1 MIGIIPAAG
10 KGTRFKE
17 LGKLYSK
24 TILPYKGKPLLIH
37 QIEYMEKH
45 GVSDIRVVLG
55 HQAEETEHILK
66 IYDKHPEIVIQ
77 KEQAGL
83 SHAVY
88 CALKETDKDPV
99 LIVLGDILPQDNLTF
114 EESFI
119 SYQVVPDFSR
129 WCMAKTK
136 PDSFML
142 DVLLDKPQEDPNTNK
157 ALSGI
162 YFFKKSNLL
171 RSLIHTQLDKNERIA
186 KEFQISTAI
195 SQYNKQ
201 YPIALKEIRIRDFGT
216 LEEYLANRDVSI
228 SRSFNTIQEL
238 NDGYVIG
245 KFSKN
250 NAQKILD
257 EYNWYKSLPET
268 MQRFT
273 PRIYGPIKINVSGG
287 QNLGTCY
294 TMEKIFAPTLKE
306 LYLFLD
312 SSYETWLEIYKS
324 IKEFLDKERYYC
336 VPNNFLKLAYDKTE
350 SRIKQLPEKYQN
362 NMDVNEFMSM
372 FKDEIKNF
380 IHEDYSLMHGDLC
393 FSNIFYDFTKKQIC
407 VIDPRGQMFGSKYY
421 EYAKLMHSAIY
432 DYDFIDAELYI
443 KTDTETVI
451 YNNGKDGA
459 RKAFNEFIE
468 ASLSKKEI
476 NFVRLVCASLFLS
489 MIPLHSHNKTNQ
501 ELYFKT
507 FKKVFKDYKNAR

>member
-77 KEQAGL
+77 KEQVGL

-88 CALKETDKDPV
+88 CALKETDKDSV
-99 LIVLGDILPQDNLTF
+99 LIILGDILPQDNLTF

-195 SQYNKQ
+195 SQYNEQ
-201 YPIALKEIRIRDFGT
+201 YPIVLKEIGIRDFGT

-228 SRSFNTIQEL
+228 SRSFNQINEKDDVFIVKSSL
-238 NDGYVIG
+238 A
-245 KFSKN
+245 KP
-250 NAQKILD
+250 QKILD
-257 EYNWYKSLPET
+257 EYNWFNSLPSE
-268 MQRFT
+268 MKRFI
-273 PRIYGPIKINVSGG
+273 PKMYDFSIIENKIGKPFG
-287 QNLGTCY
+287 AQY
-294 TMEKIFAPTLKE
+294 TMEKIFAPTLRE
-306 LYLFLD
+306 LFLFLD
-312 SSYETWLEIYKS
+312 SSYETWCEIYVS
-324 IKEFLDKERYYC
+324 IAKFLQRESKYRLSND
-336 VPNNFLKLAYDKTE
+336 FLKLVYDKTE

-372 FKDEIKNF
+372 FKDEIDKF
-380 IHEDYSLMHGDLC
+380 VYEDYSLMHGDFC

-407 VIDPRGQMFGSKYY
+407 VIDPRGQTFGSKYY

-468 ASLSKKEI
+468 ASLSKEEI
-476 NFVRLVCASLFLS
+476 NFVRLICASLFLS

-507 FKKVFKDYKNAR
+507 FKRAFKDYKNAR